1 MNMYFFTARNKEEND
16 FITSIKGTTKHNGQ
30 IFLRE
35 DTLIMFPCVSK
46 KKFDNWNNIKTESLD
61 FESIKRE
68 VFKFNL
74 IGKGVIRK

>member
-46 KKFDNWNNIKTESLD
+46 KK
-61 FESIKRE
+61 
-68 VFKFNL
+68 
-74 IGKGVIRK
+74 IR